1 MAILALWYWLSH
13 LPYSLHPRWQSTAQP
28 VWSLAQVHRITDFS
42 LEIKNNG
49 LASDF
54 CLAGEALSLCGLD
67 NLIELILSSGTFF
80 VILHAQSEN
89 YQIIKNIYTR
99 F

>member
-1 MAILALWYWLSH
+1 MAIHS
-13 LPYSLHPRWQSTAQP
+13 PTSMVPRPSTP
-28 VWSLAQVHRITDFS
+28 NNLFS

-54 CLAGEALSLCGLD
+54 CLAGETLSLCGLD